1 MRELKLLESAHPR
14 GPRRTD
20 SVPRALWAEGG
31 AGLEGAGAGGG
42 WWHRR
47 CTAHAQALVRGPGH
61 LESWTLRFSAH
72 SAPFLVNSSF
82 SLLPLASHSRVPQVS
97 LRVRVSCSPLTFQ
110 NLLVKS

>member
-14 GPRRTD
+14 GPRHTD

-47 CTAHAQALVRGPGH
+47 CTAHAQALVTWRAGLCDLAPTQH
-61 LESWTLRFSAH
+61 L
-72 SAPFLVNSSF
+72 
-82 SLLPLASHSRVPQVS
+82 SR
-97 LRVRVSCSPLTFQ
+97 
-110 NLLVKS
+110 